1 MPNGE
6 RGTIV
11 DVKVF
16 SRPNGDELNPG
27 VNMKVCCY
35 IAQKRKISV
44 GDKMAGRHGNKGV
57 VSRIL
62 PQEDM
67 PFLADGRPL
76 DIVLNPLGVPSRMN
90 IGQVLEVHLGYAA
103 RALGI
108 HVATPVFDGAKE
120 EDITNLLKEAKLY
133 RSVLRDECG
142 DPIIAKKELFEEIVD
157 EKGEKT
163 WRTLSQE
170 EKESFEYRESLRV
183 RNALKICDGK
193 SVLYDGRTGQAFDN
207 PVTVGVMYYLKLHHL
222 VDDKIHA
229 RSTGPYSLVTQQ
241 PLGGKAQFGGQRFG
255 EMEVWA
261 LEAYGA
267 AYTLQEILTVKSDD
281 IVGRVKTYEA
291 IVKGHNIP
299 KPGVPESFKVLVKE
313 LQSLGLDI
321 RVLDKN
327 MEEIELITDDDDDSY
342 EKILRED
349 SYGSDK
355 EFAAAG
361 YGIEDENGEPEV
373 SDAEEEDIFDFDS
386 ALDNLS
392 GDFDE

>member
-1 MPNGE
+1 
-6 RGTIV
+6 
-11 DVKVF
+11 
-16 SRPNGDELNPG
+16 
-27 VNMKVCCY
+27 
-35 IAQKRKISV
+35 
-44 GDKMAGRHGNKGV
+44 
-57 VSRIL
+57 
-62 PQEDM
+62 
-67 PFLADGRPL
+67 
-76 DIVLNPLGVPSRMN
+76 MN

-120 EDITNLLKEAKLY
+120 DDISNLLKEAGLY
-133 RSVLRDECG
+133 RALLRDENR
-142 DPIIAKKELFEEIVD
+142 DPNIVKKELFEEIVD
-157 EKGEKT
+157 PDGGKLYRPLT
-163 WRTLSQE
+163 AE
-170 EKESFEYRESLRV
+170 EKADFNYRETLRRSDKLRIV
-183 RNALKICDGK
+183 DGK
-193 SVLYDGRTGQAFDN
+193 AILYDGRTGMPFDN

-291 IVKGHNIP
+291 IVKGHNVP

-327 MEEIELITDDDDDSY
+327 MEEITLVTDDDEDTSY

-349 SYGSDK
+349 SYGSDR
-355 EFAAAG
+355 EFENAG
-361 YGIEDENGEPEV
+361 YGIENENGE
-373 SDAEEEDIFDFDS
+373 AETAGEGELDEEADDFDFDKVV
-386 ALDNLS
+386 AEELGDDLS
-392 GDFDE
+392 DDE